1 MRYMSLCSTIFVAT
15 ILLAAPTT
23 VNAAVWCHVAPGGR
37 DSGATTCRYRSF
49 EQCME
54 SRSGVGGSCIQD
66 SSSDEQAAPRK
77 SNKASGTEQRKKAA
91 PDTAAKPQPE
101 PAKPQEQPAKQ
112 AAPVPT
118 PAAPTPTVQAAFPQP
133 SARDFAAARQLI
145 FEGKYE
151 AGLAAMRALGLD
163 QHPDVATYIGLAHNK
178 LGRVNDAR
186 LWYDKALAADPD
198 HLLTLSYYG
207 MLRAEQGDL
216 RKARDDLEK
225 IKRLCGGTGCKE
237 YIALN
242 GVIASNRR

>member
-1 MRYMSLCSTIFVAT
+1 MRYVSLCSAIFVAA

-23 VNAAVWCHVAPGGR
+23 VSAAGWCLVSSGR
-37 DSGATTCRYRSF
+37 DGGGTTCRFRSF

-54 SRSGVGGSCIQD
+54 SKSGVGGSCIQD
-66 SSSDEQAAPRK
+66 SSSDEQAAPRERK
-77 SNKASGTEQRKKAA
+77 KASGTEQRKKAA

-101 PAKPQEQPAKQ
+101 PVKPREQPAKQ
-112 AAPVPT
+112 AAPAPT
-118 PAAPTPTVQAAFPQP
+118 PAQQAAVPQLSTP
-133 SARDFAAARQLI
+133 NFAAARQLI

-198 HLLTLSYYG
+198 RLLTLSYYG

>member
-1 MRYMSLCSTIFVAT
+1 MRYMPHCSAIFVAA
-15 ILLAAPTT
+15 ILLAAPAT
-23 VNAAVWCHVAPGGR
+23 VNAAVWCHVASGR
-37 DSGATTCRYRSF
+37 DGGATTCRYRSF

-54 SRSGVGGSCIQD
+54 SRAGVGGSCYQD
-66 SSSDEQAAPRK
+66 SSTGEQAAPRK
-77 SNKASGTEQRKKAA
+77 SNKASETEQKKKAT
-91 PDTAAKPQPE
+91 PDTASKPQPE

-118 PAAPTPTVQAAFPQP
+118 PAPQTAALQP
-133 SARDFAAARQLI
+133 SAHDFAAARQLI
-145 FEGKYE
+145 FAGQYE
-151 AGLAAMRALGLD
+151 AGLAALRALGSD
-163 QHPDVATYIGLAHNK
+163 GNPDVATYIGLAHNK

>member
-1 MRYMSLCSTIFVAT
+1 MRYVSLCSAIFVAA

-23 VNAAVWCHVAPGGR
+23 VNAAVWCHVASGR
-37 DSGATTCRYRSF
+37 DGGATTCRYRSF

-54 SRSGVGGSCIQD
+54 SMRGVGGSCMQG
-66 SSSDEQAAPRK
+66 SSTDEQAAPPRD
-77 SNKASGTEQRKKAA
+77 RKKATRDKA
-91 PDTAAKPQPE
+91 SKPQPE
-101 PAKPQEQPAKQ
+101 AAKSLELPAKQ
-112 AAPVPT
+112 AAPAPT
-118 PAAPTPTVQAAFPQP
+118 PAVQTPTPQAAAPQQP
-133 SARDFAAARQLI
+133 AQHFADARQLI
-145 FEGKYE
+145 LAGQYE
-151 AGLAAMRALGLD
+151 SGLAAMRALGSD

-242 GVIASNRR
+242 GVIASQRR